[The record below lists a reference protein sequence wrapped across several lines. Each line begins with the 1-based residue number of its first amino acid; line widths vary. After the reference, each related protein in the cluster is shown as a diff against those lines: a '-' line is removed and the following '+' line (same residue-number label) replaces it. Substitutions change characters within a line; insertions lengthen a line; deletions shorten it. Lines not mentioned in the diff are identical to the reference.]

1 MLKGLEPA
9 KVFYFFEEI
18 SRIPRGSGNT
28 TAISNYLVEFAKKR
42 GLAYRQDAYENVI
55 IWKDASVGYE
65 HCKTVM
71 LQGHMDM
78 VCEKELD
85 STHDFS
91 KDGLQLKVVSDCV
104 YAEGTTLGGDDGIA
118 VAYALAILD
127 DDAIKH
133 PPLEVVITTD
143 EETGMDG
150 AIGLDCS
157 DLKSEY
163 FINIDSEEEGTILT
177 SCAGGMTVN
186 ARFPIR
192 KLKKTGYIVDITLK
206 GLQGGHSGTEID
218 KNRENAVYMLGRMLT
233 ALKHRKVDYR
243 LMEINGGLKDNAIP
257 RSAQVKFLIK
267 DKESATEQIQAVIDM
282 IKKELEHSEPDA
294 DFVMSVSELQTT
306 DIIEDAVTKKVA
318 FFLEQTPNGVQ
329 RMSAAIPGLVES
341 SLNMG
346 ICKTDEHEIAF
357 SFSLRSSLQSYKVYM
372 KNKLKDLV
380 QELGGIFEEKSEYPA
395 WEYRADSPLR
405 ELMVRVYEEQ
415 YGEKPAIEAI
425 HAGLEC
431 GILAG
436 KMPGL
441 DMVSIGPD
449 ILDIHT
455 PKERLIIS
463 STQRVYTYLLRVLEA
478 MKEL

>member
-1 MLKGLEPA
+1 MLKELEPS
-9 KVFYFFEEI
+9 KVFYYFEEI

-55 IWKDASVGYE
+55 IWKDASAGYE

-85 STHDFS
+85 CTHDFL
-91 KDGLQLKVVSDCV
+91 KDGLQLKVAEDYV

-127 DDAIKH
+127 DDTIKH
-133 PPLEVVITTD
+133 PALEVVFTTD
-143 EETGMDG
+143 EETGMNG

-157 DLKSEY
+157 DLKSQY

-186 ARFPIR
+186 ASFPIR
-192 KLKKTGYIVDITLK
+192 KLKKTGYVVDITLK

-233 ALKHRKVDYR
+233 ALKHRSVDYR

-257 RSAQVKFLIK
+257 RSAQVKLLVK
-267 DKESATEQIQAVIDM
+267 EKESATAQIQSVMDM
-282 IKKELEHSEPDA
+282 IKKELENSEPKA
-294 DFVMSVSELQTT
+294 EFIMSVSELQTT

-329 RMSAAIPGLVES
+329 RMSAAISGLVES

-346 ICKTDEHEIAF
+346 ICKTDEHEIMF
-357 SFSLRSSLQSYKVYM
+357 SFSLRSSLQSYKEYM
-372 KNKLKDLV
+372 KNKLKDLI
-380 QELGGIFEEKSEYPA
+380 QELGGIFTEKSEYPA

-415 YGEKPAIEAI
+415 YGEKPSIEAI

-436 KMPGL
+436 KMPEL

-455 PKERLIIS
+455 PKERLVIS
-463 STQRVYTYLLRVLEA
+463 STQRVYKYLLRVLEE
-478 MKEL
+478 MK